1 MRTSLATVLVL
12 AAMPSVIHSGLDQDR
27 GSAGPAPPAAGTCQ
41 TTTSG
46 GHHPYFEQ
54 LVARGDCWKANAL
67 RTQALIDA
75 VSHQGPNKWVTY
87 DAATDAA
94 RAVIPAFIAVGLPPI
109 ATVAHDRVTFSSALS
124 GRQKNFFI
132 SLRGIKIDDEI
143 LTVIRPAR
151 FGEQFADNDTSVLV
165 NRGQFGT
172 AQAAHAPD
180 ATVQISQNNLL
191 NQLRVPLGT
200 ADGHTYLITWDARYD
215 SSYLGNDLNAGA
227 VGHKEFQLAAG
238 RNGIWLETRVRADG
252 TDGTGKTVLDRTK
265 YVALIDGRY
274 YADKSATFSGMMK
287 LGTIQPQAARFFV
300 RANVWTRFWWLID
313 QRADDYDRATLW
325 VADETTTPVKV
336 FDGLMVNA
344 REDPSGV
351 RTIASWWA
359 ELNTSYDL
367 YRGAERDLVS
377 WVRNFA
383 ALRNPGEVTA
393 LLVKPSKP

>member
-1 MRTSLATVLVL
+1 MRTYLATALVL
-12 AAMPSVIHSGLDQDR
+12 AMVPAVIHSGLDQDR
-27 GSAGPAPPAAGTCQ
+27 GSAGPAPAAGICQ
-41 TTTSG
+41 STTSG

-75 VSHQGPNKWVTY
+75 VSHKGPNTWVTY

-94 RAVIPAFIAVGLPPI
+94 RAVIPAFIPVGLPRI
-109 ATVAHDRVTFSSALS
+109 ATVGHDRLTFSSALS
-124 GRQKNFFI
+124 GRQKNLFI
-132 SLRGIKIDDEI
+132 GRRGIKVDDEI

-151 FGEQFADNDTSVLV
+151 FGDQFADNDTSVLV

-172 AQAAHAPD
+172 AQPAHPPD

-200 ADGHTYLITWDARYD
+200 ADGNTYLITWDARYD
-215 SSYLGNDLNAGA
+215 SSYLGNDLNADA
-227 VGHKEFQLAAG
+227 VGHKEFQLSAG

-274 YADKSATFSGMMK
+274 YADKSATFSGMTK
-287 LGTIQPQAARFFV
+287 VGTIQPQAARFFV

-313 QRADDYDRATLW
+313 QRADDFDRATLW
-325 VADETTTPVKV
+325 VADETTAPVKV

-351 RTIASWWA
+351 RTIAFWWA

-383 ALRNPGEVTA
+383 ALRNPGDVTP
-393 LLVKPSKP
+393 LLVRPTKS